1 MQQQAKK
8 KKKKNFCSAHRSL
21 VQLGAATKQRL
32 KHTFGNIFPEVR
44 EH

>member
-1 MQQQAKK
+1 MQRQAKK
-8 KKKKNFCSAHRSL
+8 NNFCSAHRSL

-32 KHTFGNIFPEVR
+32 KHTFGNIFPEAC